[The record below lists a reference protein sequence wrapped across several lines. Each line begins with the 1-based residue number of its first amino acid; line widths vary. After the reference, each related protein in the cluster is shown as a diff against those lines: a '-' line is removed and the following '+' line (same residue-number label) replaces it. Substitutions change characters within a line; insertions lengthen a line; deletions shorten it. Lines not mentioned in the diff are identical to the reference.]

1 MNEGQGETQH
11 CALLEA
17 AVAAEREAALT
28 ERMTF
33 NQWWNEGGVSPG
45 NNPYTYETAAFWAWE
60 GWHAGAKADAC
71 LVSEGWQAGVKAEK
85 AKYQELQDVIDSI
98 YTYAND
104 TLSGRIDGPED
115 REWQHAAVVEIR
127 NRARVFA
134 TSPSAIRARG
144 NT

>member
-1 MNEGQGETQH
+1 MRICSNCFGVIYLNDWECGCGRQNKGMGVDQQLLKPLDVEQKLKADGWRRCSEGQGETQF

-17 AVAAEREAALT
+17 AVL
-28 ERMTF
+28 
-33 NQWWNEGGVSPG
+33 
-45 NNPYTYETAAFWAWE
+45 
-60 GWHAGAKADAC
+60 
-71 LVSEGWQAGVKAEK
+71 AEK

-104 TLSGRIDGPED
+104 TLSGRIDGPDD